1 MQKKLLGHNQ
11 KIERGFFKKFKRD
24 NKGTTAIEFAILGIP
39 FVALLFG
46 IIELAVLFF
55 VQSTTQHALETVSR
69 EIRTGEFQAVS
80 DNAQDFEDKI
90 CAAMSGV
97 GNCDNL
103 RVDIVS
109 SGTGKFKG
117 LVLPASPVAPPPGET
132 EAEKEIRENAP
143 PAMPASTYA
152 STAGG
157 DVVIVR
163 VQYVHQLA
171 VPSALTKL
179 SNASG
184 NTHVISVTTAFKNE
198 PF

>member
-1 MQKKLLGHNQ
+1 MHIKLLPQTGQSKRRALKH
-11 KIERGFFKKFKRD
+11 FKQ
-24 NKGTTAIEFAILGIP
+24 NNEGTTAIEFAILGIP

-46 IIELAVLFF
+46 IVELAVLFF

-69 EIRTGEFQAVS
+69 EIRTGEFQATGGS
-80 DNAQDFEDKI
+80 EDEFKDLI
-90 CAAMSGV
+90 CAAMTGV
-97 GNCDNL
+97 GHCDNL
-103 RVDIVS
+103 RVDVVS

-117 LVLPASPVAPPPGET
+117 LTLPASPEAPPPGET
-132 EAEKEIRENAP
+132 EEEKEAREALP
-143 PAMPASTYA
+143 PALPASTY
-152 STAGG
+152 SNTAGG

-163 VQYVHQLA
+163 VQYMHQLA

-184 NTHVISVTTAFKNE
+184 NTHVVSVTTAFKNE